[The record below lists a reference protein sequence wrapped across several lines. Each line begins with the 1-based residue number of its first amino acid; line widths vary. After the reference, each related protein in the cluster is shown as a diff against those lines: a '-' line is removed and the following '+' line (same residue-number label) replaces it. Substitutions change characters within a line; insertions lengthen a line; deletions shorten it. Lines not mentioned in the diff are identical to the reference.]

1 VSPIYSR
8 HGDRRVE
15 EDASHIFFEEMFI
28 DHPLQIP
35 FSVFV
40 LIFDIIVAVV

>member
-1 VSPIYSR
+1 
-8 HGDRRVE
+8 
-15 EDASHIFFEEMFI
+15 MFI

-35 FSVFV
+35 FLAFV